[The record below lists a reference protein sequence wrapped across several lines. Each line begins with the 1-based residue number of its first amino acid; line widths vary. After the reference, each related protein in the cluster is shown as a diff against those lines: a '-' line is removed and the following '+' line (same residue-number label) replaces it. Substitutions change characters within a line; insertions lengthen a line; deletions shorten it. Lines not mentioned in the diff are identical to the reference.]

1 MIDIGTWSMAVKLIV
16 AWFLSRTEIISKLGQ
31 SMFFPKG
38 FIHKFQILLSFH
50 VGVLENFFQIWHWPH
65 LRFQLKS
72 LKKHETLKILTK
84 VLMKVLYLTG
94 FLSIL
99 AVDFFRFWIWLL
111 EKLCFF
117 SFRFWIWILENSFLI
132 SNWNSALLIGAPW
145 IRVWVITPTASLLES
160 LIHA

>member
-84 VLMKVLYLTG
+84 VLYLTG

-99 AVDFFRFWIWLL
+99 AVDFFSFLNLTSGKIVLFL
-111 EKLCFF
+111 FSVLNLNSGKFF
-117 SFRFWIWILENSFLI
+117 SDLELK
-132 SNWNSALLIGAPW
+132 
-145 IRVWVITPTASLLES
+145 
-160 LIHA
+160 